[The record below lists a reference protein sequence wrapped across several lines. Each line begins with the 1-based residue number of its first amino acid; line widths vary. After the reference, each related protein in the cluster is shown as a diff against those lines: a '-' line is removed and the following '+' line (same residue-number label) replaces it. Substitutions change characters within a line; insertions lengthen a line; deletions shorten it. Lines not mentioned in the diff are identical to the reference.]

1 MVVYSSDGGVLLM
14 ACSASDGDVALLSH
28 RHCCQSD
35 RAPQTAIRRHKRW
48 LRTWHGQLASGMAA
62 HLASRMAALMA
73 KPMAALLAK
82 RMAVVNARQSSSSPV
97 VHLQSI
103 YQSVSRAQRWNEVFR
118 LKYFY
123 LTKTKTKSNGGGQ
136 GGSMVYS
143 LWSITFAWV
152 TCFYLRY

>member
-1 MVVYSSDGGVLLM
+1 MACSSNDGWCTLQMVVYSSDGGVLLM

-48 LRTWHGQLASGMAA
+48 LRTWHGQLASEMAA
-62 HLASRMAALMA
+62 HLASRMAALM
-73 KPMAALLAK
+73 AK

-123 LTKTKTKSNGGGQ
+123 LTKTKTKTRVVVVAKGDRWLIPFG
-136 GGSMVYS
+136 
-143 LWSITFAWV
+143 L
-152 TCFYLRY
+152 